1 MPNGRLLDACLGWKG
16 KERQQE
22 HVSLHLYLLFPS
34 PLFFLPFPSAML
46 SSSRV
51 SDFSLLDLT
60 DATDLLSITFAAGLR
75 SHMKE
80 LNYNKSSPG

>member
-51 SDFSLLDLT
+51 SDFSLLDLLMRLT
-60 DATDLLSITFAAGLR
+60 YSPLHLLLGSGAI
-75 SHMKE
+75 
-80 LNYNKSSPG
+80 